1 MRFYDI
7 VRKTLDSVVAKSL
20 QKDKLLLT
28 AQQDI
33 VDLRTAIGLLM
44 YLIPEDTDT
53 QFAVDILTVTNSTLE
68 RTQHYDNSLV
78 FVTG

>member
-7 VRKTLDSVVAKSL
+7 VRKTLDNVVAKSL

-53 QFAVDILTVTNSTLE
+53 QFAVDILTCTNSIIE
-68 RTQHYDNSLV
+68 RTQHYAY
-78 FVTG
+78 